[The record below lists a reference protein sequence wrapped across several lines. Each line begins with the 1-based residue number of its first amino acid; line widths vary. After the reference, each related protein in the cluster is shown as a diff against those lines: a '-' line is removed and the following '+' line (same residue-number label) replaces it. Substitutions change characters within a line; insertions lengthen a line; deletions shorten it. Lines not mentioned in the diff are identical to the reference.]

1 MTGFRFSLLVLVLLA
16 STFASAKASAQA
28 PLTFAYRGEL
38 IDDTN
43 TPISGVF
50 PLTFQLYRQQDAS
63 DAFWSET
70 HWVAVIEGQYDVL
83 LGRQTTLE
91 QEWDGQAVF
100 IAVELGDLGE
110 FLRHAY
116 TPNVLPEPPTRD
128 EAIAAL
134 DVTFADVAD
143 RALFAVEAD
152 IADSCDT
159 IGGMTLEELDRY
171 EEVLEQIAE
180 LEAQVSRATGAQL
193 GSRTT
198 TLERVGGSGGNP
210 YSRSCPP
217 GHVITGVRGGA
228 GSLIDS
234 IEIVCSP
241 LQ

>member
-1 MTGFRFSLLVLVLLA
+1 M
-16 STFASAKASAQA
+16 
-28 PLTFAYRGEL
+28 
-38 IDDTN
+38 
-43 TPISGVF
+43 
-50 PLTFQLYRQQDAS
+50 
-63 DAFWSET
+63 
-70 HWVAVIEGQYDVL
+70 
-83 LGRQTTLE
+83 
-91 QEWDGQAVF
+91 
-100 IAVELGDLGE
+100 
-110 FLRHAY
+110 
-116 TPNVLPEPPTRD
+116 PT
-128 EAIAAL
+128 
-134 DVTFADVAD
+134 VTFADVAD